1 MAYGRAEIAPL
12 QTGETHGL
20 RVGIPEYY
28 YRIMSTDAS
37 TGAFRTLVLQEPASR
52 GDRVR
57 DTLQQAILDG
67 ILPQGAPLV
76 ERDLAEMLGVSKTPV
91 REALKQLQSSG
102 LVVASSYQR
111 VSVRR
116 LDEATV
122 RAVNEARYA
131 VEPQA
136 VQLGIEIH
144 GAGEHPAA
152 RRALEAAQAL
162 LDGGHPAQLSLANRR
177 FHRELFV
184 LCGNEWLIS
193 FLDKL
198 QVLATF
204 IATAGWEVDPK
215 FAGEAI
221 EHSDILDAV
230 EAADAERARTLLQSH
245 IRGASRALL
254 SSLEQGEDASTPAA
268 QGAGS

>member
-1 MAYGRAEIAPL
+1 MIDSASRSVAL
-12 QTGETHGL
+12 
-20 RVGIPEYY
+20 GIPEYY
-28 YRIMSTDAS
+28 YGIMSTDAS
-37 TGAFRTLVLQEPASR
+37 AGAFRTLILQEPASR

-122 RAVNEARYA
+122 RAVDEARYA

-144 GAGEHPAA
+144 GVGEQPAA

-162 LDGGHPAQLSLANRR
+162 LDGGHPAQLSIANRR
-177 FHRELFV
+177 FHRELYV
-184 LCGNEWLIS
+184 LSGNEWLIS

-204 IATAGWEVDPK
+204 IATAGWKVDPK
-215 FAGEAI
+215 FAGEAM

-230 EAADAERARTLLQSH
+230 EAGDAERATHLLQAH

-254 SSLEQGEDASTPAA
+254 SALEQSDEASAPLA

>member
-1 MAYGRAEIAPL
+1 
-12 QTGETHGL
+12 
-20 RVGIPEYY
+20 
-28 YRIMSTDAS
+28 MSTEAS
-37 TGAFRTLVLQEPASR
+37 AGAIRTLILQEPASR

-57 DTLQQAILDG
+57 DSLQQAILDG

-122 RAVNEARYA
+122 RAVDEARYA

-136 VQLGIEIH
+136 VQLGIELR
-144 GAGEHPAA
+144 GAGEQPAA

-162 LDGGHPAQLSLANRR
+162 LDGGHPTQLSLANRR
-177 FHRELFV
+177 FHRELYV

-204 IATAGWEVDPK
+204 IATAGWKVDPK

-221 EHSDILDAV
+221 EHSKILDAV
-230 EAADAERARTLLQSH
+230 EAGDAERATTLLQSH

-254 SSLEQGEDASTPAA
+254 SALEQDDTASAPAP
-268 QGAGS
+268 QGLGS